1 MCIYQTKF
9 QIYEATIDRV
19 KRIGKS
25 AIILGDFNVF
35 LSATDKT
42 RQKISKDTE
51 DLNTVNHHNLT
62 DTYRTLYPTKAEHT
76 IFKAPTAHLPR
87 HGLFWLI
94 TQITTNLNGLKS

>member
-1 MCIYQTKF
+1 MCIYQTKS

-25 AIILGDFNVF
+25 AIILVDFNVF

-51 DLNTVNHHNLT
+51 DLNTVNPSESN
-62 DTYRTLYPTKAEHT
+62 
-76 IFKAPTAHLPR
+76 
-87 HGLFWLI
+87 
-94 TQITTNLNGLKS
+94 